1 MTRDD
6 LPKVK
11 IASFVIFSWFVSR
24 PIVCILFGC
33 YDIFG
38 SQEQDT
44 AIEGV
49 KGHEKEGESLFT
61 ERIETGAGGH
71 LRKLWIQLLCVLE
84 KKTTVKGSEIRSRS
98 HGLVNVGK
106 ELGEGT
112 WPQTRC
118 DDLVQPV
125 SCLLSLSA
133 CVPTLTPQFVY

>member
-24 PIVCILFGC
+24 PIVCILFSC

-61 ERIETGAGGH
+61 ERIETGGH
-71 LRKLWIQLLCVLE
+71 EKALDTIIVCFG

-125 SCLLSLSA
+125 SCLMLLNA